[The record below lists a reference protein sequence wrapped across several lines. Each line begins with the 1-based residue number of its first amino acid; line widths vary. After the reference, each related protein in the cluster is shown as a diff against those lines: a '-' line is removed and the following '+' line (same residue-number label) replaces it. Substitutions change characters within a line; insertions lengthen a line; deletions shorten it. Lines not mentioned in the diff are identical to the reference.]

1 MSGLGLFL
9 LRYGEIGTKSSN
21 IRKHFEDI
29 LIQNME
35 NTFLKKQEELI
46 TGKKGMGR
54 IFAYTDPENSYLFSR
69 TFGLVSYSPTERLAT
84 DLDKMKERGR
94 EFARDIYGSFAI
106 RARRTGV
113 HDFSS
118 QDVEAEVGEAVLQEY
133 PNLEVDLDDPE
144 NELHIEVRHSD
155 TYVFTETK
163 DAPGGLPVGSQGKVA
178 AYVKD
183 ERDFLAAWLIMRR
196 GARLY
201 VIGENPELV
210 ERLREWDVS
219 LKEMGLKSSDDLSSI
234 DYPDKVQALV
244 LGEGFKDRSELD
256 VDLMVLRPLVG
267 FNEKR
272 IEEFLSKIERLEKK
286 RS

>member
-46 TGKKGMGR
+46 TEKKGMGR